1 MTSEYTGTLNEK
13 GHYHPEMKSKSG
25 ILNAPDILPTDRPT
39 LM

>member
-13 GHYHPEMKSKSG
+13 GHYHPEMESKSV
-25 ILNAPDILPTDRPT
+25 ILNAPDILPIHPPT